1 MKSLDWMSTFMVI
14 IVLMALE
21 GFRNGNIV
29 QNAGEAIS
37 IVYVIFAALVI
48 IFLPLS
54 RGGKKWTLWV
64 STGLGVIAV
73 IFFGIGA
80 AQPPTVIWTWL
91 SAASGVLI
99 VIFGVRA
106 LRASS

>member
-14 IVLMALE
+14 LVIMYLE
-21 GFRNGNIV
+21 GFRNGNV
-29 QNAGEAIS
+29 VERAGEAIS
-37 IVYVIFAALVI
+37 IVVVIFVALIV

-73 IFFGIGA
+73 IFFGVGLTQNPITIPVG
-80 AQPPTVIWTWL
+80 I
-91 SAASGVLI
+91 SAAVGVLI
-99 VIFGVRA
+99 AIFGVKA
-106 LRASS
+106 LREPS